1 MSKLETIISD
11 LYQGSI
17 TEKEV
22 KEASENLIKFFK
34 ITEVKIDFIKPQDG
48 IIAFA
53 SVVIDDAICLSSIA
67 IHKKLSAE
75 GYRVTYPSKGKF
87 SIFHPIN
94 KDAGSAIERAILTK
108 LNEVMINVYDRHDN
122 ADDSVR

>member
-34 ITEVKIDFIKPQDG
+34 ILLEIKTGEQIFSG
-48 IIAFA
+48 GK
-53 SVVIDDAICLSSIA
+53 CLS
-67 IHKKLSAE
+67 K
-75 GYRVTYPSKGKF
+75 T
-87 SIFHPIN
+87 
-94 KDAGSAIERAILTK
+94 
-108 LNEVMINVYDRHDN
+108 
-122 ADDSVR
+122 